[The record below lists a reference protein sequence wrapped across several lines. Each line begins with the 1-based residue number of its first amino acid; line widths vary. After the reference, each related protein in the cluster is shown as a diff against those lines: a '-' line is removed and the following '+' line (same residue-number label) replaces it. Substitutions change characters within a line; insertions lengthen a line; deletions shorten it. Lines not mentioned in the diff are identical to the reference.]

1 VRVGEQRKVQD
12 RSLVMRARVLDAALD
27 CLVEKGYAATTTV
40 EVTRRAG
47 VSRGAHLHHFPTK
60 ARLLTAAVEHLL
72 ERRLQ
77 DFREA
82 LTAMGPDADILDAGI
97 DLLWSMFQGPVF
109 LAWVE
114 LWVAAR
120 TDPELARAV
129 AAMDERFTAE
139 SRALFIELHPPTGGA
154 GAVAL
159 FSIGR
164 DFAFALM
171 EGIALQ
177 NLVPRGQRPPA
188 DYIDLLKVML
198 RRLRDGHESGG

>member
-1 VRVGEQRKVQD
+1 MKVGGERKVQD
-12 RSLVMRARVLDAALD
+12 RSVVMRARILDAALD

-40 EVTRRAG
+40 EVTKRAG
-47 VSRGAHLHHFPTK
+47 VSRGAQLHHFPTK
-60 ARLLTAAVEHLL
+60 AVLLTAAVEHLL
-72 ERRLQ
+72 ERRMH
-77 DFREA
+77 DFRQA
-82 LTAMGPDADILDAGI
+82 LAGIDPTDDLLDAGL

-120 TDPELARAV
+120 TDPELAAAV

-139 SRALFIELHPPTGGA
+139 SRALFVELYPGDA
-154 GAVAL
+154 GSPAL
-159 FSIGR
+159 FDIGR

-177 NLVPRGQRPPA
+177 LLVPRGQRPSS
-188 DYIDLLKVML
+188 DYIDLLKLML
-198 RRLRDGHESGG
+198 RRLRDETGEAGA